1 MSIFRAGGLA
11 RTGIK
16 KLVPLMGLLAL
27 VASQHAAAVNLID
40 PDDHD
45 WRWELG
51 AEPTFPNECYGEGD
65 LCLVDTDDND
75 ADKANDGD
83 NQLFDVWVPDGAGP
97 FPIFIHA
104 HGGGFTGGSKK
115 RMALAG
121 PLLANDDVVFVT
133 TNYRLEGQTPEGVL
147 RSIDDVI
154 ALIELL
160 KTDEKYKVNPDQIF
174 IGGGS
179 AGGVITNYIAY
190 NEKVTGIKGLWHWN
204 LYLAE
209 SQPVDLRDTELLE
222 SLALPVVH
230 GHPEP
235 YNTHNSHSA
244 RDAFDHAKLNW
255 EVGNGGTFFK
265 ALNEHPSMIGYP
277 DKDVPEAEAWDQIQ
291 QIWIDGEWHLNND
304 HDDLTIEQEWDLNSQ
319 SPTFEQPLAEPTID
333 TGVKMLN
340 LAEWIYGIVDVTPPS
355 VPELAGINAG
365 LNNVEV
371 ELYEWPN
378 ELHSQLGDMIKY
390 AFLTRPKDYSG
401 KLPLIISLHGGGGIG
416 ASGTTLEAWI
426 GNGSPNGWDFAELAN
441 KDVMFLDPFSDAPW
455 VTGDLNRM
463 LDYVLEN
470 FSDVDP
476 DRIYVIGY
484 SAGGGGTYKWIKN
497 SSERFAAAAPS
508 GFSAHKNGYSV
519 ENFKHLP
526 IWTAVGEEDTK
537 SPGRFDLVNDF
548 VDDLLAAGNT
558 NVSFRTY
565 PGLDHPSGGAK
576 VYTEVGMVD
585 FLLGFTSSQDDQ
597 VSDEELLVDIQQLYI
612 GILGRAADQ
621 PGLDYW
627 VNEIETGSLTLENT
641 RASFTHQVE
650 YASLYG
656 GLDSSTLVTRMYQNF
671 LERDPDEEGLAYWVS
686 ELDSGSV
693 NPDQLVN
700 ALINAVEDPT
710 AFSEQALLDKS
721 VLSNKVTVATYF
733 TSAFSTATVDADYLT
748 TAQQAIADVDDSS
761 DSVTSATTYVDSAL
775 DGLSSSPWIVNS
787 DGTRSQF
794 IFEAN
799 SNLGVLV
806 NLQSTEE
813 VVLSG
818 ETYTYVEATGVP
830 SYSVQLSQTEID
842 ALNNR
847 PNAATDFISGS
858 STIATT
864 ENAVAFGQDIG
875 FQSRSSCNTNG
886 GFGYWPPGPECPE
899 NVSHQ
904 SSFNTNPSA
913 NSSICE
919 TGLGTMGLYVNGTA
933 IFNWGDGQSYNSQGA
948 WQNLAPIAEQ
958 YDVDICGG
966 HAAAGEYHHH
976 FYSSCLADL
985 VGDTG
990 SGHSPIYGFA
1000 ADGYAMH
1007 GPWHASEVLA
1017 ISAWAIRDY
1026 SAGSSTG
1033 CSSEGERSCALVD
1046 PYDAGQGVQAS
1057 SSGPSITTNVNT
1069 LSGNTLL
1076 AYAGFYYEDYYWD
1089 SSLTSQG
1096 GEYLDQYNGH
1106 DHDELG
1112 YHYHMTVTQGG
1123 DSSLTPSFPFTIGP
1137 RFRGQLDSEALT
1149 SCATSGGPGGSPP

>member
-147 RSIDDVI
+147 KSIDDVI

-204 LYLAE
+204 LYEDEGQA
-209 SQPVDLRDTELLE
+209 VDLQDPVLL
-222 SLALPVVH
+222 ANVPLPIVH
-230 GHPEP
+230 AHPDP
-235 YNTHNSHSA
+235 YPEDNSHSA
-244 RDAFDHAKLNW
+244 TDAFDHAKANW
-255 EVGNGGTFFK
+255 GVGNRSTFFH
-265 ALNEHPSMIGYP
+265 AENEHPSMIGYETP
-277 DKDVPEAEAWDQIQ
+277 YSFIDQI
-291 QIWIDGEWHLNND
+291 WTDGVWELD
-304 HDDLTIEQEWDLNSQ
+304 YRDGT
-319 SPTFEQPLAEPTID
+319 D

-340 LAEWIYGIVDVTPPS
+340 LAEWIYDNLSPS
-355 VPELAGINAG
+355 
-365 LNNVEV
+365 
-371 ELYEWPN
+371 
-378 ELHSQLGDMIKY
+378 
-390 AFLTRPKDYSG
+390 
-401 KLPLIISLHGGGGIG
+401 
-416 ASGTTLEAWI
+416 
-426 GNGSPNGWDFAELAN
+426 
-441 KDVMFLDPFSDAPW
+441 
-455 VTGDLNRM
+455 
-463 LDYVLEN
+463 
-470 FSDVDP
+470 P
-476 DRIYVIGY
+476 DG
-484 SAGGGGTYKWIKN
+484 
-497 SSERFAAAAPS
+497 
-508 GFSAHKNGYSV
+508 
-519 ENFKHLP
+519 
-526 IWTAVGEEDTK
+526 
-537 SPGRFDLVNDF
+537 
-548 VDDLLAAGNT
+548 
-558 NVSFRTY
+558 
-565 PGLDHPSGGAK
+565 
-576 VYTEVGMVD
+576 
-585 FLLGFTSSQDDQ
+585 Q

-627 VNEIETGSLTLENT
+627 EAEITSGSLTLENT
-641 RASFTHQVE
+641 RASFTQQPE
-650 YASLYG
+650 YTAIYD
-656 GLDSSTLVTRMYQNF
+656 GLNNTQLVTLIYQNF
-671 LERDPDEEGLAYWVS
+671 LERDPDSSGLNYWVA

-693 NPDQLVN
+693 NPDQMVN
-700 ALINAVEDPT
+700 AIINAVEDT
-710 AFSEQALLDKS
+710 TDTDSQRLVDRS
-721 VLSNKVTVATYF
+721 VLMNKVTVATYF

-761 DSVTSATTYVDSAL
+761 DSVTSATTYVNSAL

-858 STIATT
+858 TTATT

-913 NSSICE
+913 NSSSCE

-1046 PYDAGQGVQAS
+1046 PYDVGQGVQAS